1 MAQRKTLNEVQ
12 VAVLRW
18 ISDGCADG
26 RVADVVSARISA
38 AALRNRGFVT
48 TSGHGPGWRAA
59 ITATGSEYLKQ
70 VDSADPPPLRQ
81 PNVSVTKQLV
91 NDVIAAGGSL
101 RVPRKRWGENGIDY
115 AHRARLAESYGKVPA
130 GSVLRVTQASGD
142 ELVIEL
148 VGNGNGSGGVDG
160 SEQAVELA
168 AVPVPARLTK
178 YHPVAREFRDRTNL
192 QEVSRKA
199 LPRVLRIVHALATEA
214 ERRGYQVS
222 CVNARE
228 DGYGRSEW
236 KPSQDGQL
244 TFTID
249 GHQLKVRIWEKGAGQ
264 RGPYEHQ
271 MKRWKRDR
279 EQPPRFMH
287 FVDRPK
293 PYDTGATGELNIEA
307 LGSSYGRQASW
318 GDRTRWKLEDKLPNL
333 LGELEIEAVEAEE
346 RRLAH
351 EREQAERQRQWEA
364 AMERAKRRVVEEH
377 RLEVLRSRVR
387 AWQEA
392 DAIRAYCDAVETQHG
407 ADTVAADLDAEEWLA
422 LAREH
427 ADRAQQLPRMPADP
441 EITHERLKPF
451 LGRWSPYGPQGW

>member
-18 ISDGCADG
+18 ISDGRPNG
-26 RVADVVSARISA
+26 VVADVVSARISA
-38 AALRNRGFVT
+38 AALRSRGFVT

-59 ITATGSEYLKQ
+59 ITAAGSEYLVQ
-70 VDSADPPPLRQ
+70 LDGADPPLARQ
-81 PNVSVTKQLV
+81 PNVSVTQQLV

-101 RVPRKRWGENGIDY
+101 RVPRKRWGENGVDY
-115 AHRARLAESYGKVPA
+115 ADRARLAESYGKVPA
-130 GSVLRVTQASGD
+130 GRTLRVTQASGD

-148 VGNGNGSGGVDG
+148 VGVGGEIDG
-160 SEQAVELA
+160 SEQTVELA
-168 AVPVPARLTK
+168 AVPVPARLTN
-178 YHPVAREFRDRTNL
+178 YHRVAREFRDRTNL

-214 ERRGYQVS
+214 ERRGYQVA

-228 DGYGRSEW
+228 DGYEW
-236 KPSQDGQL
+236 KPAKDGQL
-244 TFTID
+244 AFTID
-249 GHQLKVRIWEKGAGQ
+249 GHSLKVRIWEKGAGQ
-264 RGPYEHQ
+264 RGPYEQQ
-271 MKRWKRDR
+271 MKRWKQDR

-293 PYDTGATGELNIEA
+293 PYDSGATGELNVEA

-333 LGELEIEAVEAEE
+333 LRELEIEAVEAEE

-392 DAIRAYCDAVETQHG
+392 DAVRAYCDAVETQHG
-407 ADTVAADLDAEEWLA
+407 AGAVAADLDAAEWLA

-427 ADRAQQLPRMPADP
+427 ADRAQQLPRMPVDP

>member
-12 VAVLRW
+12 VTVLRW
-18 ISDGCADG
+18 ISDGCPDG
-26 RVADVVSARISA
+26 HVADVVSARISA

-48 TSGHGPGWRAA
+48 TSGHGSGWKAA
-59 ITATGSEYLKQ
+59 ITAAGSEYLEQ
-70 VDSADPPPLRQ
+70 VDGAAPPLPRQ
-81 PNVSVTKQLV
+81 PSVSVTQQLV
-91 NDVIAAGGSL
+91 SDVIAAGGSL
-101 RVPRKRWGENGIDY
+101 RVPRKRWGESGVDY
-115 AHRARLAESYGKVPA
+115 THRARLAESYGKVPA
-130 GSVLRVTQASGD
+130 GSMLRVSRASGD
-142 ELVIEL
+142 ELLIEL
-148 VGNGNGSGGVDG
+148 VGNGSGGIEG
-160 SEQAVELA
+160 NEQAIELA

-178 YHPVAREFRDRTNL
+178 YHRVAREFRDRTNL

-199 LPRVLRIVHALATEA
+199 LPRVLRIVQALAVEA
-214 ERRGYQVS
+214 ERRGYQIACVS
-222 CVNARE
+222 VRE
-228 DGYGRSEW
+228 DGYGRSDW

-249 GHQLKVRIWEKGAGQ
+249 GHALKVRIWEKGAGQ

-271 MKRWKRDR
+271 IKRWKQDR

-318 GDRTRWKLEDKLPNL
+318 GDRARWKLEDKLPNL
-333 LGELEIEAVEAEE
+333 LRELEIEAVEAEE

-351 EREQAERQRQWEA
+351 EREQAERQLQWEA
-364 AMERAKRRVVEEH
+364 AMERAKRRVVEAH

-392 DAIRAYCDAVETQHG
+392 DAILAYCDAVETQHG
-407 ADTVAADLDAEEWLA
+407 ADAVAADGDAMRWLA